1 MGSTSSLYAAIDL
14 GSNSFHML
22 VVREVAGSIQTLTRI
37 KRKVRLA
44 AGLNSENALSNEAME
59 RGWQCLRLFAE
70 RLQDIPPPQIRV
82 VATATLRLAVN
93 AGDFI
98 AKAQEILGCPV
109 QVISGEEEARLIYQ
123 GVAHTTGGAD
133 QRLVVDIGG
142 ASTELVTGTGA
153 QTTSLFSLSMGCVTW
168 LERYFADR
176 NLGQENF
183 DAAEKA
189 AREVLRPVADE
200 LRYHGWKVCVGA
212 SGTVQALQEIM
223 MAQGMDERI
232 TLEKLQQL
240 KQRAIHCGRL
250 EELEIDGLTLERAL
264 VFPSG
269 LAILIA
275 IFTELNIQ
283 CMTLAGGALR
293 EGLVYGML
301 HLTVEQDIRSR
312 TLRNIQRRFMI
323 DIDQAQR
330 VAKVAANFFEQVE
343 NEWHL
348 EAISRDL
355 LISACQLHEIG
366 LSVDFKQAPQ
376 HAAYLVRNLD
386 LPGFTPAQKKLLAT
400 LLLNQT
406 NPVDLS
412 SLHQQNAVPPRVAE
426 QLCRLL
432 RLAIIFANRRR
443 DDLVPEMTLQANHEL
458 LTLTLPQGWLTQ
470 HPLGKEIIDQE
481 RILEK
486 YGVTPNQLID
496 VKALMGD
503 SSDNIPGVPG
513 IGEKTALSLIAQF
526 SSLEGV
532 YQHLENPAVKASVK
546 RKLEEGKEL
555 LQYTN
560 KSISTIST
568 FLCLFSQTKIRNLI
582 R

>member
-1 MGSTSSLYAAIDL
+1 MLTTTSLYAAIDL

-44 AGLNSENALSNEAME
+44 AGLNSDNVLSAEAME

-70 RLQDIPPPQIRV
+70 RLQDIPQPQIRV
-82 VATATLRLAVN
+82 VATATLRIAVN
-93 AGDFI
+93 ADEFI

-142 ASTELVTGTGA
+142 ASTELVTGSGA

-168 LERYFADR
+168 LERYFTNR
-176 NLGQENF
+176 NLAQENF
-183 DAAEKA
+183 DEAEKA
-189 AREVLRPVADE
+189 AREVLRPVADK
-200 LRYHGWKVCVGA
+200 LRFHGWKVCGGA

-232 TLEKLQQL
+232 TLAKLQQL

-250 EELEIDGLTLERAL
+250 EELEIEGLTLERAL

-301 HLTVEQDIRSR
+301 HLPVDQDIRSR
-312 TLRNIQRRFMI
+312 TLRNIQRRFMV
-323 DIDQAQR
+323 DTDQANR
-330 VAKVAANFFEQVE
+330 VTQLAVHLLEQVKD
-343 NEWHL
+343 EWHL
-348 EAISRDL
+348 EAISREL
-355 LISACQLHEIG
+355 LQSACQLHEIG
-366 LSVDFKQAPQ
+366 LSVEYKQAPL
-376 HAAYLVRNLD
+376 HAAWLVRNLD

-412 SLHQQNAVPPRVAE
+412 SLHQQNAVPPRIAE
-426 QLCRLL
+426 HLCRLL
-432 RLAIIFANRRR
+432 RLAIIFAARRR
-443 DDLVPEMTLQANHEL
+443 DDLVPHITLQAQDEN
-458 LTLTLPQGWLTQ
+458 LTLTLPEGWLEH
-470 HPLGKEIIDQE
+470 HPLGTELIDQE
-481 RILEK
+481 IQWQSYVHWPLE
-486 YGVTPNQLID
+486 V
-496 VKALMGD
+496 
-503 SSDNIPGVPG
+503 
-513 IGEKTALSLIAQF
+513 
-526 SSLEGV
+526 
-532 YQHLENPAVKASVK
+532 H
-546 RKLEEGKEL
+546 
-555 LQYTN
+555 
-560 KSISTIST
+560 
-568 FLCLFSQTKIRNLI
+568 
-582 R
+582 

>member
-1 MGSTSSLYAAIDL
+1 
-14 GSNSFHML
+14 
-22 VVREVAGSIQTLTRI
+22 
-37 KRKVRLA
+37 
-44 AGLNSENALSNEAME
+44 
-59 RGWQCLRLFAE
+59 
-70 RLQDIPPPQIRV
+70 
-82 VATATLRLAVN
+82 
-93 AGDFI
+93 
-98 AKAQEILGCPV
+98 
-109 QVISGEEEARLIYQ
+109 
-123 GVAHTTGGAD
+123 
-133 QRLVVDIGG
+133 
-142 ASTELVTGTGA
+142 
-153 QTTSLFSLSMGCVTW
+153 
-168 LERYFADR
+168 
-176 NLGQENF
+176 
-183 DAAEKA
+183 
-189 AREVLRPVADE
+189 
-200 LRYHGWKVCVGA
+200 
-212 SGTVQALQEIM
+212 

-323 DIDQAQR
+323 D
-330 VAKVAANFFEQVE
+330 
-343 NEWHL
+343 
-348 EAISRDL
+348 
-355 LISACQLHEIG
+355 
-366 LSVDFKQAPQ
+366 
-376 HAAYLVRNLD
+376 LD

-432 RLAIIFANRRR
+432 RLAIIFASRRR

-470 HPLGKEIIDQE
+470 HPLGKEIIAQE
-481 RILEK
+481 SQWQSYVHWPLE
-486 YGVTPNQLID
+486 V
-496 VKALMGD
+496 
-503 SSDNIPGVPG
+503 
-513 IGEKTALSLIAQF
+513 
-526 SSLEGV
+526 
-532 YQHLENPAVKASVK
+532 H
-546 RKLEEGKEL
+546 
-555 LQYTN
+555 
-560 KSISTIST
+560 
-568 FLCLFSQTKIRNLI
+568 
-582 R
+582 

>member
-1 MGSTSSLYAAIDL
+1 MLTTTSLYAAIDL

-44 AGLNSENALSNEAME
+44 AGLNSDNVLSAEAME

-70 RLQDIPPPQIRV
+70 RLQDIPQPQIRV
-82 VATATLRLAVN
+82 VATATLRIAVN
-93 AGDFI
+93 ADEFI

-142 ASTELVTGTGA
+142 ASTELVTGSGA

-168 LERYFADR
+168 LERYFTNR
-176 NLGQENF
+176 NLAQENF
-183 DAAEKA
+183 DEAEKA
-189 AREVLRPVADE
+189 AREVLRPVADK
-200 LRYHGWKVCVGA
+200 LRFHGWKVCVGA

-232 TLEKLQQL
+232 TLAKLQQL

-250 EELEIDGLTLERAL
+250 EELEIEGLTLERAL

-301 HLTVEQDIRSR
+301 HLPVDQDIRSR
-312 TLRNIQRRFMI
+312 TLRNIQRRFMV
-323 DIDQAQR
+323 DTDQANR
-330 VAKVAANFFEQVE
+330 VTQLAVHLLEQVKD
-343 NEWHL
+343 EWHL
-348 EAISRDL
+348 EAISREL
-355 LISACQLHEIG
+355 LQSACQLHEIG
-366 LSVDFKQAPQ
+366 LSVEYKQAPL
-376 HAAYLVRNLD
+376 HAAWLVRNLD

-412 SLHQQNAVPPRVAE
+412 SLHQQNAVPPRIAE
-426 QLCRLL
+426 HLCRLL
-432 RLAIIFANRRR
+432 RLAIIFAARRR
-443 DDLVPEMTLQANHEL
+443 DDLVPHITLQAQDEN
-458 LTLTLPQGWLTQ
+458 LTLTLPEGWLEH
-470 HPLGKEIIDQE
+470 HPLGTELIDQE
-481 RILEK
+481 IQWQSYVHWPLE
-486 YGVTPNQLID
+486 VQ
-496 VKALMGD
+496 
-503 SSDNIPGVPG
+503 
-513 IGEKTALSLIAQF
+513 
-526 SSLEGV
+526 
-532 YQHLENPAVKASVK
+532 
-546 RKLEEGKEL
+546 
-555 LQYTN
+555 
-560 KSISTIST
+560 
-568 FLCLFSQTKIRNLI
+568 
-582 R
+582 

>member
-1 MGSTSSLYAAIDL
+1 MNSTSLYAAIDL

-44 AGLNSENALSNEAME
+44 AGLNSDNVLSVEAME

-70 RLQDIPPPQIRV
+70 RLQDIPQPQIRV
-82 VATATLRLAVN
+82 VATATLRIAVN
-93 AGDFI
+93 ADEFI

-142 ASTELVTGTGA
+142 ASTELVTGSGA

-168 LERYFADR
+168 LERYFTDR
-176 NLGQENF
+176 NLAQENF
-183 DAAEKA
+183 DEAEKA
-189 AREVLRPVADE
+189 AREVLRPVADK
-200 LRYHGWKVCVGA
+200 LRFHGWKVCVGA

-232 TLEKLQQL
+232 TLAKLQQL

-250 EELEIDGLTLERAL
+250 EELEIEGLTLERAL

-301 HLTVEQDIRSR
+301 HLPVDQDIRSR
-312 TLRNIQRRFMI
+312 TLRNIQRRFMV
-323 DIDQAQR
+323 DTDQANR
-330 VAKVAANFFEQVE
+330 VTQLAVHLLEQVKD
-343 NEWHL
+343 EWHL
-348 EAISRDL
+348 EAISCEL
-355 LISACQLHEIG
+355 LQNACQLHEIG
-366 LSVDFKQAPQ
+366 LSVEYKQAPL
-376 HAAYLVRNLD
+376 HAAWLVRNLD

-412 SLHQQNAVPPRVAE
+412 SLHQQNAVPPRIAE
-426 QLCRLL
+426 HLCRLL
-432 RLAIIFANRRR
+432 RLAIIFAARRR
-443 DDLVPEMTLQANHEL
+443 DDLVPHITLQAQDED
-458 LTLTLPQGWLTQ
+458 LTLTLPEGWLEH
-470 HPLGKEIIDQE
+470 HPLGTELIDQE
-481 RILEK
+481 IQWQSYVHWPLE
-486 YGVTPNQLID
+486 V
-496 VKALMGD
+496 
-503 SSDNIPGVPG
+503 
-513 IGEKTALSLIAQF
+513 
-526 SSLEGV
+526 
-532 YQHLENPAVKASVK
+532 
-546 RKLEEGKEL
+546 R
-555 LQYTN
+555 
-560 KSISTIST
+560 
-568 FLCLFSQTKIRNLI
+568 
-582 R
+582 

>member
-1 MGSTSSLYAAIDL
+1 MLSTSSLYAAIDL

-44 AGLNSENALSNEAME
+44 AGLNSDNALSAEAME

-70 RLQDIPPPQIRV
+70 RLQDIPQPQIRV
-82 VATATLRLAVN
+82 VATATLRIATN
-93 AGDFI
+93 ADVFI
-98 AKAQEILGCPV
+98 AKAQEILGCAV

-142 ASTELVTGTGA
+142 ASTELVTGSSA

-168 LERYFADR
+168 LERYFTDR
-176 NLGQENF
+176 NLAQENF
-183 DAAEKA
+183 DEAEKA
-189 AREVLRPVADE
+189 AREVLRPIADK
-200 LRYHGWKVCVGA
+200 LRFHGWKVCVGA

-232 TLEKLQQL
+232 TLAKLQQL

-250 EELEIDGLTLERAL
+250 EELEIEGLTLERAL

-301 HLTVEQDIRSR
+301 HLPVDQDIRSR
-312 TLRNIQRRFMI
+312 TLRNIQRRFMV
-323 DIDQAQR
+323 DTEQAHR
-330 VAKVAANFFEQVE
+330 VANLAGKFFAQVE
-343 NEWHL
+343 KKWHL
-348 EAISRDL
+348 DAISREL
-355 LISACQLHEIG
+355 LQSACQLHEIG
-366 LSVDFKQAPQ
+366 LSVEYKQAPL
-376 HAAYLVRNLD
+376 HAAWLVRNLD

-412 SLHQQNAVPPRVAE
+412 SLHQQNAVPPRIAE
-426 QLCRLL
+426 HLCRLL
-432 RLAIIFANRRR
+432 RLAIIFASRRR
-443 DDLVPEMTLQANHEL
+443 DDLVPEIHLDAKNEH
-458 LTLTLPQGWLTQ
+458 LTITLPEGWLAH
-470 HPLGKEIIDQE
+470 HPLGKELIDQE
-481 RILEK
+481 SQWQSYVHWPLE
-486 YGVTPNQLID
+486 V
-496 VKALMGD
+496 
-503 SSDNIPGVPG
+503 
-513 IGEKTALSLIAQF
+513 
-526 SSLEGV
+526 
-532 YQHLENPAVKASVK
+532 
-546 RKLEEGKEL
+546 R
-555 LQYTN
+555 
-560 KSISTIST
+560 
-568 FLCLFSQTKIRNLI
+568 
-582 R
+582 

>member
-1 MGSTSSLYAAIDL
+1 MSSTSLYAAIDL

-22 VVREVAGSIQTLTRI
+22 VVREMAGSIQTLSRI

-44 AGLNSENALSNEAME
+44 AGLNSDNALSAEAME

-70 RLQDIPPPQIRV
+70 RLQDIPPAQIRV

-93 AGDFI
+93 ADEFL
-98 AKAQEILGCPV
+98 AKARDILGCPV

-123 GVAHTTGGAD
+123 GVAHTTGGED

-153 QTTSLFSLSMGCVTW
+153 QTTSLFSLPMGCVTW

-176 NLGQENF
+176 NLTKDNFELAEN
-183 DAAEKA
+183 A
-189 AREVLRPVADE
+189 AREVLRPITDT
-200 LRYHGWKVCVGA
+200 LNYHGWKVCVGA

-232 TLEKLQQL
+232 TLAKLQQL
-240 KQRAIHCGRL
+240 KQRAIQCGRL
-250 EELEIDGLTLERAL
+250 EELEIEGLTLERAL

-275 IFTELNIQ
+275 IFSELNIR

-301 HLTVEQDIRSR
+301 HLAVDQDIRSR

-323 DIDQAQR
+323 DTEQAQR
-330 VAKVAANFFEQVE
+330 VGRLAADLVSQLDSYWE
-343 NEWHL
+343 L
-348 EAISRDL
+348 EPLSRDL
-355 LISACQLHEIG
+355 LVSACALHEIG
-366 LSVDFKQAPQ
+366 LSVDFKSAPQ

-406 NPVDLS
+406 NAVDLS
-412 SLHQQNAVPPRVAE
+412 SLHQQNAVKPRVAE
-426 QLCRLL
+426 HLCRLL
-432 RLAIIFANRRR
+432 RLAILFASRRR
-443 DDLVPEMTLQANHEL
+443 DDLLPSVP
-458 LTLTLPQGWLTQ
+458 LPAENEKLMLKLPEGWLEN
-470 HPLGKEIIDQE
+470 HPLGSEMVEQE
-481 RILEK
+481 CQWQSYVHWALE
-486 YGVTPNQLID
+486 V
-496 VKALMGD
+496 V
-503 SSDNIPGVPG
+503 
-513 IGEKTALSLIAQF
+513 
-526 SSLEGV
+526 
-532 YQHLENPAVKASVK
+532 
-546 RKLEEGKEL
+546 
-555 LQYTN
+555 
-560 KSISTIST
+560 
-568 FLCLFSQTKIRNLI
+568 
-582 R
+582 

>member
-1 MGSTSSLYAAIDL
+1 MLTTTSLYAAIDL

-44 AGLNSENALSNEAME
+44 AGLNSDNVLSAEAME

-70 RLQDIPPPQIRV
+70 RLQDIPQSQIRV
-82 VATATLRLAVN
+82 VATATLRIAVN
-93 AGDFI
+93 ADEFI

-142 ASTELVTGTGA
+142 ASTELVTGSGA

-168 LERYFADR
+168 LERYFTNR
-176 NLGQENF
+176 NLAQENF
-183 DAAEKA
+183 DEAEKA
-189 AREVLRPVADE
+189 AREVLRPVADK
-200 LRYHGWKVCVGA
+200 LRFHGWKVCVGA

-232 TLEKLQQL
+232 TLAKLQQL

-250 EELEIDGLTLERAL
+250 EELEIEGLTLERAL

-301 HLTVEQDIRSR
+301 HLPVDQDIRSR
-312 TLRNIQRRFMI
+312 TLRNIQRRFMV
-323 DIDQAQR
+323 DTDQANR
-330 VAKVAANFFEQVE
+330 VTQLAVHLLEQVKD
-343 NEWHL
+343 EWHL
-348 EAISRDL
+348 EAISREL
-355 LISACQLHEIG
+355 LQSACQLHEIG
-366 LSVDFKQAPQ
+366 LSVEYKQAPL
-376 HAAYLVRNLD
+376 HAAWLVRNLD

-412 SLHQQNAVPPRVAE
+412 SLHQQNAVPPRIAE
-426 QLCRLL
+426 HLCRLL
-432 RLAIIFANRRR
+432 RLAIIFVARRR
-443 DDLVPEMTLQANHEL
+443 DDLVPHITLQAQDEN
-458 LTLTLPQGWLTQ
+458 LTLTLPEGWLEH
-470 HPLGKEIIDQE
+470 HPLGTELIDQE
-481 RILEK
+481 IQWQSYVHWPLE
-486 YGVTPNQLID
+486 V
-496 VKALMGD
+496 
-503 SSDNIPGVPG
+503 
-513 IGEKTALSLIAQF
+513 
-526 SSLEGV
+526 
-532 YQHLENPAVKASVK
+532 H
-546 RKLEEGKEL
+546 
-555 LQYTN
+555 
-560 KSISTIST
+560 
-568 FLCLFSQTKIRNLI
+568 
-582 R
+582 

>member
-1 MGSTSSLYAAIDL
+1 MSSTSLYAAIDL

-22 VVREVAGSIQTLTRI
+22 VVREVAGSIQTLSRI

-44 AGLNSENALSNEAME
+44 AGLNSDNALSAEAME

-70 RLQDIPPPQIRV
+70 RLQDIPPAQIRV

-93 AGDFI
+93 ADEFL
-98 AKAQEILGCPV
+98 AKARDILGCPV

-123 GVAHTTGGAD
+123 GVAHTTGGED

-153 QTTSLFSLSMGCVTW
+153 QTTSLFSLPMGCVTW

-176 NLGQENF
+176 NLTKDNFELAEN
-183 DAAEKA
+183 A
-189 AREVLRPVADE
+189 AREVLRPITDT
-200 LRYHGWKVCVGA
+200 LNYHGWKVCVGA

-232 TLEKLQQL
+232 TLAKLQQL
-240 KQRAIHCGRL
+240 KQRAIQCGRL
-250 EELEIDGLTLERAL
+250 EELEIEGLTLERAL

-275 IFTELNIQ
+275 IFSELNIR

-301 HLTVEQDIRSR
+301 HLSVDQDIRSR

-323 DIDQAQR
+323 DTEQAQR
-330 VAKVAANFFEQVE
+330 VARLAADLVSQLDSDWE
-343 NEWHL
+343 L
-348 EAISRDL
+348 EPLSRDL
-355 LISACQLHEIG
+355 LVSACALHEIG
-366 LSVDFKQAPQ
+366 LSVDFKSAPQ

-406 NPVDLS
+406 NAVDLS
-412 SLHQQNAVPPRVAE
+412 SLHQQNAVKPRVAE
-426 QLCRLL
+426 HLCRLL
-432 RLAIIFANRRR
+432 RLAILFASRRR
-443 DDLVPEMTLQANHEL
+443 DDLLPSVTLTAEDEKL
-458 LTLTLPQGWLTQ
+458 ILTLPEGWLEN
-470 HPLGKEIIDQE
+470 HPLGSEMVEQE
-481 RILEK
+481 CQWQSYVHWALE
-486 YGVTPNQLID
+486 V
-496 VKALMGD
+496 V
-503 SSDNIPGVPG
+503 
-513 IGEKTALSLIAQF
+513 
-526 SSLEGV
+526 
-532 YQHLENPAVKASVK
+532 
-546 RKLEEGKEL
+546 
-555 LQYTN
+555 
-560 KSISTIST
+560 
-568 FLCLFSQTKIRNLI
+568 
-582 R
+582 

>member
-1 MGSTSSLYAAIDL
+1 MPSSTSLYAAIDL

-44 AGLNSENALSNEAME
+44 AGLSSDNILSAEAME

-70 RLQDIPPPQIRV
+70 RLQDIPQPQIRV

-93 AGDFI
+93 AQDFLD
-98 AKAQEILGCPV
+98 KAQEILGCPV
-109 QVISGEEEARLIYQ
+109 QVIRGEEEARLIYQ
-123 GVAHTTGGAD
+123 GVAHTTGGD
-133 QRLVVDIGG
+133 DRRLVVDIGG
-142 ASTELVTGTGA
+142 ASTELVTGKGA

-168 LERYFADR
+168 LERFFTDR
-176 NLGQENF
+176 NLAQENF
-183 DAAEKA
+183 DEAEKA
-189 AREVLRPVADE
+189 ARDVLRPVADE
-200 LRYHGWKVCVGA
+200 LRTHGWKVCVGA

-232 TLEKLQQL
+232 TLAKLQQL
-240 KQRAIHCGRL
+240 KQRAIQCGRL
-250 EELEIDGLTLERAL
+250 EELEIEGLTLERAL

-301 HLTVEQDIRSR
+301 HLAVDEDIRSR
-312 TLRNIQRRFMI
+312 TLRNVQRRFI
-323 DIDQAQR
+323 VDTEQAARVSQLASHFADQIEKQWDI
-330 VAKVAANFFEQVE
+330 EP
-343 NEWHL
+343 L
-348 EAISRDL
+348 SREL
-355 LISACQLHEIG
+355 LLSACHLHEIG
-366 LSVDFKQAPQ
+366 LSVDFKQAPA

-406 NPVDLS
+406 NAIDLS

-426 QLCRLL
+426 HLCRLL

-443 DDLVPEMTLQANHEL
+443 DDLLPQITITANEE
-458 LTLTLPQGWLTQ
+458 TLTLKLPAGWLEH
-470 HPLGKEIIDQE
+470 HPLGKEIVDQE
-481 RILEK
+481 CQWQS
-486 YGVTPNQLID
+486 YVHWPLI
-496 VKALMGD
+496 V
-503 SSDNIPGVPG
+503 
-513 IGEKTALSLIAQF
+513 Q
-526 SSLEGV
+526 
-532 YQHLENPAVKASVK
+532 
-546 RKLEEGKEL
+546 
-555 LQYTN
+555 
-560 KSISTIST
+560 
-568 FLCLFSQTKIRNLI
+568 
-582 R
+582 

>member
-1 MGSTSSLYAAIDL
+1 MLGSASLYAAIDL

-22 VVREVAGSIQTLTRI
+22 VVREVAGSIQTLSRI

-44 AGLNSENALSNEAME
+44 AGLSNENQLSQEAME
-59 RGWQCLRLFAE
+59 RGWQCLRLFSE
-70 RLQDIPPPQIRV
+70 RLQDIPAQQIRV

-93 AGDFI
+93 AQEFLN
-98 AKAQEILGCPV
+98 KAQVILGCPV

-168 LERYFADR
+168 LERFFTDR

-183 DAAEKA
+183 DAAECA

-200 LRYHGWKVCVGA
+200 LRRHGWKVCVGA

-232 TLEKLQQL
+232 TLAKLQQL
-240 KQRAIHCGRL
+240 KQRAIQCGRL
-250 EELEIDGLTLERAL
+250 EELEIEGLTLERAL

-275 IFTELNIQ
+275 IFTEMNIAS
-283 CMTLAGGALR
+283 MTLAGGALR

-301 HLTVEQDIRSR
+301 HLAVDQDIRSR

-323 DIDQAQR
+323 DTDQARR
-330 VAKVAANFFEQVE
+330 VTALAKRFALDVEKEWELDAYSIEILQVACE
-343 NEWHL
+343 
-348 EAISRDL
+348 
-355 LISACQLHEIG
+355 LHEIG
-366 LSVDFKQAPQ
+366 LSIEFKQAPL
-376 HAAYLVRNLD
+376 HAAWLVRNLD

-406 NPVDLS
+406 NAVDLS

-426 QLCRLL
+426 HLCRLL
-432 RLAIIFANRRR
+432 RLAIIFASRRR
-443 DDLVPEMTLQANHEL
+443 DDLLPEIIVSAQGEK
-458 LTLTLPQGWLTQ
+458 LTLSLPQGWLKS
-470 HPLGKEIIDQE
+470 HPLGAELIEQESQWQSYVHWQLEIQ
-481 RILEK
+481 
-486 YGVTPNQLID
+486 
-496 VKALMGD
+496 
-503 SSDNIPGVPG
+503 
-513 IGEKTALSLIAQF
+513 
-526 SSLEGV
+526 
-532 YQHLENPAVKASVK
+532 
-546 RKLEEGKEL
+546 
-555 LQYTN
+555 
-560 KSISTIST
+560 
-568 FLCLFSQTKIRNLI
+568 
-582 R
+582 